1 MLKIK
6 ERLFISEHTIQYNV
20 VISIVNHITIGTG
33 ILSPTD
39 TPKLVPTLA
48 QDTINT
54 SVIVNFSIMLYYTQE
69 VEDNVADIGG
79 FFDQML
85 AETNQGKWL

>member
-1 MLKIK
+1 M
-6 ERLFISEHTIQYNV
+6 
-20 VISIVNHITIGTG
+20 
-33 ILSPTD
+33 
-39 TPKLVPTLA
+39 A
-48 QDTINT
+48 QDITNT

-85 AETNQGKWL
+85 AETNQGKQDEVFKAPTV

>member
-1 MLKIK
+1 M
-6 ERLFISEHTIQYNV
+6 
-20 VISIVNHITIGTG
+20 
-33 ILSPTD
+33 
-39 TPKLVPTLA
+39 A
-48 QDTINT
+48 QDTTNK